1 VPTGNVTLQ
10 VSENGNVLAQVM
22 IPSVQNQ
29 EQIRV
34 TVSVRGSSASI
45 TITER
50 TQPAASSQ
58 ARVQGP
64 ITSIN
69 MGALTFVVDG
79 VTVSVPGT
87 AVIRGKDDDR
97 TLTFAA
103 LKVGVRVTVSGTL
116 SGATLVASEVDVS
129 DGSN

>member
-1 VPTGNVTLQ
+1 
-10 VSENGNVLAQVM
+10 M

-34 TVSVRGSSASI
+34 TVSMKGSSASI

-50 TQPAASSQ
+50 TQPPTSNQ

-69 MGALTFVVDG
+69 MGALTFIVDG

-87 AVIRGKDDDR
+87 AIIRGNGDDR

-103 LKVGVRVTVSGTL
+103 LKVGERVTVSGSF
-116 SGATLVASEVDVS
+116 SGSTLVASEVDLS
-129 DGSN
+129 DGSD